1 MKKTLLCFL
10 LLFTNLFF
18 AQVAS
23 VSTCGNESFNLT
35 ILNADFIGNLNPA
48 QTTVTYFLSEADA
61 LNNTNAIANPTTYIG
76 TIGTMKI
83 YGRIDNNGI
92 ITTNYFNLTTFPTIV
107 VSASHKPI
115 LCKGDTASLSINA
128 SGGNGSYSY
137 SLNGGSFTNQDY
149 YPNIAPG
156 VYNIRVMD
164 NIFGCMTSISHT
176 ITEPTAVVATSA
188 IVNQNVIIVSATGGT
203 GAYQYSL
210 DGINYQSS
218 NVFTTVA
225 PGNYTVRVRDAEGCG
240 TVVNAIIAPYLV
252 VTAALTQELY
262 CAGNGNNAVITAN
275 ASGGQLPY
283 YYSIDNGLN
292 YQPYS
297 TFNNLS
303 AGTYSI
309 IVKDALNTVS
319 GPTSVTVPP
328 LIAVTGVA
336 LVTGA
341 TSCSSASI
349 RVQATSGQGPYL
361 YSIDNGQTFTNNNVF
376 SNLAPGNY
384 VFLIKD
390 SKGCVSAFLS
400 NNVQP
405 PTPPLAIAVTN
416 TPILCWGEKTSL
428 TVTATGGQ
436 ASYQYSIN
444 NGAITSNN
452 VFSDLKTG
460 NYIVKVIDATGCENT
475 LPYTITEPAVVDA
488 EMVIDGNTIS
498 IIDAKGG
505 TGSYFYAIDNGN
517 FQTNNVFTNVTPG
530 LHRVRVKDSNNC
542 EPVSFSAEIASP
554 LTSVATIAKEIDCM
568 SDAEIVVTAS
578 GGIAPYT
585 YSKNGVTFQTSNVF
599 TNLVAGTYS
608 IIVKDANG
616 TLAIANNLII
626 SPTSYPII
634 VLTKTNLS
642 CFQAN
647 DGIITASVTGGKAP
661 YVYSIGNSYSSANTF
676 TGLAAGF
683 YNVTVKDANGCLSS
697 FAVNIDQPNV
707 IVPTVSTTNS
717 TSIADNDGT
726 ITVNATGGV
735 PPYTYALTDEN
746 GLPAVFFQTSNI
758 FNGLKSGLYGV
769 QVKDSNGCFTTQT
782 NISIINKTNTLSAA
796 ATVTTQPTCNNPYGT
811 ITVNATGGTAPYTYS
826 IDNGATYSVS
836 NTFQELPGNYLIKV
850 KDAENSETSITITLI
865 APAPLVTT
873 AVLTK
878 TIDCLSNGI
887 ITVFATGGQA
897 PYLYSFDNGSTYIS
911 SNTFSNALAGVYS
924 IIVKDSNNCISN
936 SNSLVVEPLANLSAT
951 ATNTP
956 ILCRYE
962 KGSITIIASGGKA
975 PYQYSL
981 NNDIYTNSN
990 KFDEVLSGNYIIK
1003 VKDAND
1009 CIFTLPYTIAEPT
1022 KIKGY
1027 ITFEGTTATVVNLSG
1042 GSGTYLYSLNDGE
1055 LQSSNVFTNLHGSNN
1070 IISVYDS
1077 FGCFGFA
1084 VSFSIPDPNALT
1096 AQATIIKAI
1105 DCTTNSGTISIAA
1118 SGGQAPYEYSINGGT
1133 TYQSSNIFSNLSAGL
1148 YTVWVKDAAGTIDYD
1163 NSVTLTTPSSVI
1175 VDVTTTTTNCFND
1188 NSGSITVTATGG
1200 EAPYIYSIN
1209 NSIYSSNN
1217 VFTALSAGQ
1226 YTINVKDAL
1235 GCIISSTALVTQPD
1249 LLVINNTA
1257 SNSTNVNSNDGKIT
1271 VTPSGGTAPYLYSL
1285 KNANGSLIISPQSSN
1300 IFDNLSIG
1308 QYTIE
1313 VKDANGCITSKSGIT
1328 ITSQTLF
1335 GTLMIT
1341 PITCTALG
1349 TIIINA
1355 AGGKYPHQYSF
1366 DGGITY
1372 GTSNIASNLSAGT
1385 YTIKVKDAS
1394 DATITLSASL
1404 APVSPVVVTASIT
1417 SPVYCKGSNNA
1428 AIQVIAS
1435 GGKAPYIYSLNGSAY
1450 QSNNSFFNL
1459 SAGNYVVTV
1468 KDSNNCSSTMIVTI
1482 TEPNALAVTTTVQ
1495 NQNITVNATGGNGGY
1510 RYAISPNLNQF
1521 SSNNTFSNLSPG
1533 SYSIITSD
1541 LYGCVVII
1549 NAVVDPVA
1557 PTVNGQSNLTVEF
1570 KEGQTL
1576 ADLIV
1581 EGEDIKWYSTPNSSA
1596 GKTSKTNETPLPLT
1610 TVLVNGTTY
1619 YASQTINGIESK
1631 ERLAVTAKVNG
1642 SLSAPDFNLVSF
1654 QFYPN
1659 PVKDIL
1665 TIKNNSII
1673 NDIEIISVSG
1683 TSVLF
1688 KTINDIHSEI
1698 DFSNLSSGL
1707 YLLKVKSENQQKTIK
1722 LIKR

>member
-10 LLFTNLFF
+10 LLFTISIYS
-18 AQVAS
+18 QSGVACAGE
-23 VSTCGNESFNLT
+23 TFDLPT
-35 ILNADFIGNLNPA
+35 IATGAIGNLNPNNA
-48 QTTVTYFLSEADA
+48 PVSYHYSLSDVMS
-61 LNNTNAIANPTTYIG
+61 NSNPIANPSNYKASYALE
-76 TIGTMKI
+76 TI
-83 YGRIDNNGI
+83 YVRIEGVE
-92 ITTNYFNLTTFPTIV
+92 TSPTLSLTQIPV
-107 VSASHKPI
+107 LDVSATNKPI
-115 LCKGDTASLSINA
+115 LCKGESASLSINV
-128 SGGNGSYSY
+128 SGGSGSYSY
-137 SLNGGSFTNQDY
+137 SLNGGAFTTQDY
-149 YPNIAPG
+149 YPTISAG
-156 VYNIRVMD
+156 VYNITVLD
-164 NIFGCMTSISHT
+164 NANGCKTSISYT
-176 ITEPTAVVATSA
+176 ITEPSAVAATSA
-188 IVNQNVIIVSATGGT
+188 VVNQNIIIVSATGGT

-210 DGINYQSS
+210 DGINYQS
-218 NVFTTVA
+218 NNYFTIA
-225 PGNYTVRVRDAEGCG
+225 NPGNYNVRVRDAEGCET
-240 TVVNAIIAPYLV
+240 TVNTVIAPFLNLTAF
-252 VTAALTQELY
+252 VTKDLD
-262 CAGNGNNAVITAN
+262 CSSNGNNGIVTAN
-275 ASGGQLPY
+275 ATGGQAPY
-283 YYSIDNGLN
+283 TYSINGFV
-292 YQPYS
+292 YQTS
-297 TFNNLS
+297 NVFSNLA
-303 AGTYSI
+303 AGTYTI
-309 IVKDALNTVS
+309 TVKDALNSVS
-319 GPTSVTVPP
+319 SPFAVTIAP
-328 LIAVTGVA
+328 LVNVTGVA
-336 LVTGA
+336 LVTNA
-341 TSCSSASI
+341 TSCSNASI
-349 RVQATSGQGPYL
+349 IVHATSGLAPYI

-376 SNLAPGNY
+376 TNLAPGNY
-384 VFLIKD
+384 AFLIKD

-400 NNVQP
+400 NTVQA
-405 PTPPLAIAVTN
+405 PTPPLTIAVAN
-416 TPILCWGEKTSL
+416 SPILCWGEKTSL
-428 TVTATGGQ
+428 TATATGGQ
-436 ASYQYSIN
+436 APYQYSIN
-444 NGAITSNN
+444 NGVMTSNN
-452 VFSDLKTG
+452 IFSNLKAG
-460 NYIVKVIDATGCENT
+460 NYIIKVIDAAGCENT
-475 LPYTITEPAVVDA
+475 LPYTIAEPAIVDA

-498 IIDAKGG
+498 IIDVKGG

-517 FQTNNVFTNVTPG
+517 FQTNNVFTNVAPG

-542 EPVSFSAEIASP
+542 EPGSFSAEIASP
-554 LTSVATIAKEIDCM
+554 ITAVAVISKEIDCM

-585 YSKNGVTFQTSNVF
+585 YSKNGVAFQTSNVF
-599 TNLVAGTYS
+599 SNIVAGTYS
-608 IIVKDANG
+608 LIVKDANG
-616 TLAIANNLII
+616 TLSTANNLVI
-626 SPTSYPII
+626 SPPSYPII
-634 VLTKTNLS
+634 VLTKTNVS

-647 DGIITASVTGGKAP
+647 DGIITASVSGGKAP
-661 YVYSIGNSYSSANTF
+661 YVYSIGNNYGPANSF
-676 TGLAAGF
+676 TGLVAGF

-697 FAVNIDQPNV
+697 SSVNIDQPNV

-735 PPYTYALTDEN
+735 SPYTYALTDEG

-769 QVKDSNGCFTTQT
+769 QVKDSNGCFTTQN
-782 NISIINKTNTLSAA
+782 NISILNKTNTLSAA
-796 ATVTTQPTCNNPYGT
+796 ATVTSQPTCNNPYGT
-811 ITVNATGGTAPYTYS
+811 ITVNASGGTAPYTYS
-826 IDNGATYSVS
+826 IDNGATYNIS

-850 KDAENSETSITITLI
+850 KDAENSETSLTITLI

-924 IIVKDSNNCISN
+924 IIVKDSNNCIST
-936 SNSLVVEPLANLSAT
+936 SNSLVVEPLVNLSAT

-956 ILCRYE
+956 ILCRFE
-962 KGSITIIASGGKA
+962 TGSITITASGGKA

-981 NNDIYTNSN
+981 NNDVYTNNN
-990 KFDEVLSGNYIIK
+990 KFEEVLPGTYNIK
-1003 VKDAND
+1003 VKDTND
-1009 CIFTLPYTIAEPT
+1009 CIFTLPYTITEPT

-1027 ITFEGTTATVVNLSG
+1027 VTFEGTTATVVNLSG

-1096 AQATIIKAI
+1096 AQITITKAI
-1105 DCTTNSGTISIAA
+1105 DCSTNTGTISIAA
-1118 SGGQAPYEYSINGGT
+1118 SGGQAPYEYSINRGA
-1133 TYQSSNIFSNLSAGL
+1133 TYQTSNVFSNLSAGL

-1163 NSVTLTTPSSVI
+1163 NSVTLTTPSSVV
-1175 VDVTTTTTNCFND
+1175 VDFTTTSTNCFND

-1200 EAPYIYSIN
+1200 KAPYIYSIN

-1226 YTINVKDAL
+1226 YNINVKDAL
-1235 GCIISSTALVTQPD
+1235 GCIISSAALVTQPD
-1249 LLVINNTA
+1249 LLVINNTI
-1257 SNSTNVNSNDGKIT
+1257 SNNTNVNSNDGKIII
-1271 VTPSGGTAPYLYSL
+1271 TPSGGTAPYLYSL
-1285 KNANGSLIISPQSSN
+1285 KNGNGSILIAPQTSN
-1300 IFDNLSIG
+1300 IFTDLSVG

-1341 PITCTALG
+1341 PITCTTLG

-1404 APVSPVVVTASIT
+1404 APVNPVTATAFIT
-1417 SPVYCKGSNNA
+1417 SPVYCKGGNNA
-1428 AIQVIAS
+1428 AIQVMSS

-1468 KDSNNCSSTMIVTI
+1468 KDSNDCSSTVVITI

-1541 LYGCVVII
+1541 LYGCVVMM
-1549 NAVVDPVA
+1549 NVVVDPIA
-1557 PTVNGQSNLTVEF
+1557 PTINGQSNLTVEF

-1581 EGEDIKWYSTPNSSA
+1581 EGEDIKWYSNPNTST

-1642 SLSAPDFNLVSF
+1642 SLSTPDFNMASF

-1665 TIKNNSII
+1665 TIKNDSII
-1673 NDIEIISVSG
+1673 NDIEIISISG
-1683 TSVLF
+1683 TSVLYR
-1688 KTINDIHSEI
+1688 TINDTHSEI
-1698 DFSNLSSGL
+1698 DLSNLSSGL
-1707 YLLKVKSENQQKTIK
+1707 YLLKVKSENYQKTIK